1 MNQDRAAVLIRQHIA
16 ERIGLH
22 VLVAATK
29 RAIFLSGRV
38 PSQECYWLAEHIAA
52 RDAPDK
58 QIENYLVVEY
68 FLPLGSEGRR
78 GFILEDMGDELPVSL
93 LGFEKQGIELESIP
107 PEELLE
113 TNVIHVVDPDVF
125 DADEPVE
132 PEPAYFPST
141 DPVIGSTA
149 TGRIIILGGF
159 APSSTTGISVAPS
172 AEDGRPG
179 DEAMSQAI
187 RWELRKD
194 ALTTDLRIR
203 VRVEEG
209 VASLFGTVPSLVD
222 AENAEEV
229 ANRIPGVHEVIDH
242 LELPSEEGK

>member
-1 MNQDRAAVLIRQHIA
+1 M
-16 ERIGLH
+16 
-22 VLVAATK
+22 
-29 RAIFLSGRV
+29 
-38 PSQECYWLAEHIAA
+38 
-52 RDAPDK
+52 
-58 QIENYLVVEY
+58 
-68 FLPLGSEGRR
+68 
-78 GFILEDMGDELPVSL
+78 
-93 LGFEKQGIELESIP
+93 
-107 PEELLE
+107 
-113 TNVIHVVDPDVF
+113 
-125 DADEPVE
+125 
-132 PEPAYFPST
+132 
-141 DPVIGSTA
+141 IGSTA

-187 RWELRKD
+187 RRELRED

-203 VRVEEG
+203 VRVEKG

-229 ANRIPGVHEVIDH
+229 ANRIPGVHEVIDQ

>member
-1 MNQDRAAVLIRQHIA
+1 M
-16 ERIGLH
+16 
-22 VLVAATK
+22 
-29 RAIFLSGRV
+29 
-38 PSQECYWLAEHIAA
+38 
-52 RDAPDK
+52 
-58 QIENYLVVEY
+58 
-68 FLPLGSEGRR
+68 PLGSEGRR
-78 GFILEDMGDELPVSL
+78 GLILEDMGDELPVSL

-113 TNVIHVVDPDVF
+113 TNVIHGVDPDVF
-125 DADEPVE
+125 DADDPVE
-132 PEPAYFPST
+132 PAPTYFPST

-159 APSSTTGISVAPS
+159 ALSSTTGISVAPS

-179 DEAMSQAI
+179 NEAMRQAI
-187 RWELRKD
+187 RWELRED